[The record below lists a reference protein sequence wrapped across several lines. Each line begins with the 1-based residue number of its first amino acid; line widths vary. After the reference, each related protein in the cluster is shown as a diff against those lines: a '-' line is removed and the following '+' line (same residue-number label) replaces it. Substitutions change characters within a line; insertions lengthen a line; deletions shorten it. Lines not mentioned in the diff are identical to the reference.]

1 MVEMD
6 ERETVLGSLKGYL
19 AELLESGVDELPF
32 GQPVAGER
40 EKRAAVQA
48 PTAPAGGVPQAPAP
62 PAAPEPAAPV
72 HAEASSRPAAPEDSL
87 RLDGDPRARLLFVM
101 HGSGFAGEAGELLEK
116 IVIAMG
122 FGKEQV
128 SLLSFASGEAS
139 RAAVAGRIAALAPEV
154 VVSMGEEAAALLFQS
169 EAPLQRLRGRFHDLS
184 GIALMPTHHPEAM
197 LENQGLKRDAWNDM
211 QQVMGRLGKGR

>member
-19 AELLESGVDELPF
+19 AELMESGVDELAF

-40 EKRAAVQA
+40 ERSAAVQA
-48 PTAPAGGVPQAPAP
+48 PIAPAGAVPQAPAP
-62 PAAPEPAAPV
+62 FAAPEPAA
-72 HAEASSRPAAPEDSL
+72 REDSL
-87 RLDGDPRARLLFVM
+87 RLEGDPRARLLFVM
-101 HGSGFAGEAGELLEK
+101 QGAGFAGEAGELLEK
-116 IVIAMG
+116 IVVAMG
-122 FGKEQV
+122 FGKGEV
-128 SLLSFASGEAS
+128 CLLSFAAGEAS
-139 RAAVAGRIAALAPEV
+139 RAAVAGKIAALAPEV
-154 VVSMGEEAAALLFQS
+154 AVSMGEEAAALLLES